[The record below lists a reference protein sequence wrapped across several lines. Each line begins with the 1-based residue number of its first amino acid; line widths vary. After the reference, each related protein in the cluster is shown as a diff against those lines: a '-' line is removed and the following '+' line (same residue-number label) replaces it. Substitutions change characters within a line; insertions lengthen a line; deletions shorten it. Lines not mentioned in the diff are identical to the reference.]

1 MSRKSEISDQKV
13 RKKII
18 SLCAIIIFL
27 NAIIVTE
34 KSMKLINFTLILN
47 FFMI

>member
-13 RKKII
+13 QKKII
-18 SLCAIIIFL
+18 SLCAIIFL